1 MGFPS
6 RNSGVGCHFLLQWI
20 FLIQGS
26 SPSLLHWQVGS
37 LPLSHPG
44 SFLALNPSTKLQLAF
59 ESFLA
64 LLLSIELITIAQDL
78 FYLCLFIRSFIEL
91 SGHLLSPRYVQ
102 ALGQAR
108 GHCGVRF
115 AVGWGTQP
123 EGMRGTVW
131 VLLLWGL
138 SRAGG
143 ADEQCSPWGGL
154 GRLPGGKLGPGG

>member
-1 MGFPS
+1 MRLVVKEKKNLKINTQFS
-6 RNSGVGCHFLLQWI
+6 FKLMIKSHTNAHF
-20 FLIQGS
+20 
-26 SPSLLHWQVGS
+26 QVQH
-37 LPLSHPG
+37 SH
-44 SFLALNPSTKLQLAF
+44 L
-59 ESFLA
+59 E
-64 LLLSIELITIAQDL
+64 I

-102 ALGQAR
+102 ALGQAW

-131 VLLLWGL
+131 VLLLWVL

-143 ADEQCSPWGGL
+143 ADEPCSPWGGL

>member
-1 MGFPS
+1 MALWECTRSSLTICLEFSDSDEGL
-6 RNSGVGCHFLLQWI
+6 RDSGRMPATPRLFY
-20 FLIQGS
+20 
-26 SPSLLHWQVGS
+26 
-37 LPLSHPG
+37 
-44 SFLALNPSTKLQLAF
+44 
-59 ESFLA
+59 
-64 LLLSIELITIAQDL
+64 L